1 MNDPIRKLSPSQV
14 AFIEELTAIQGSMKR
29 FCISILA
36 GDQGADDVIQE
47 ANRVILEKADEF
59 QPGTNLRAWAFEI
72 VRLQAMAHCKRRQR
86 EHKLLFNTDLVQSL
100 LERSLQLDSAQA
112 EQMKALKSCIEKLD
126 DADKSVLQGR
136 YWSEKTLAEVSLE
149 IGRTVDALKRA
160 LFKIRKQLRFCVNH
174 TLAQQRTP

>member
-36 GDQGADDVIQE
+36 GDQGAEDVIQE

-59 QPGTNLRAWAFEI
+59 EPGTNLQAWAFEI
-72 VRLQAMAHCKRRQR
+72 VRWQAMAYCKRRQR
-86 EHKLLFNTDLVQSL
+86 ENKLLFNTELIDSL
-100 LERSLQLDSAQA
+100 LERSLQLDSRQA
-112 EQMKALKSCIEKLD
+112 EQMGALTSCIEKLD
-126 DADKSVLQGR
+126 DADRSVLRGR
-136 YWSEKTLAEVSLE
+136 YWSEKTLAEFSQE

-160 LFKIRKQLRFCVNH
+160 LFKIRKQLRACVRQ
-174 TLAQQRTP
+174 TLAEQKN